1 MVDGKQ
7 VQRTFRGTEAAA
19 RKALRNLEFR
29 APEPVVPDP
38 RVRTVGDLLTEWLG
52 FQQTRGRSPKTVAE
66 YERKVETRI
75 RPKFGD
81 LPLTA
86 LTAHDLDRAYAG
98 WQAEGLSALSVHHH
112 HAILS
117 AALTQGVKWDWIPDS
132 PARKASPPSPAST
145 RKLVTPNREQVG
157 QLISTA
163 EMTDPMM
170 AAAIALAWITGARR
184 GELCALRWSDVEFG
198 LIPIDDSEGLLEVA
212 TIRIERSLSEVGEQ
226 VTEKG
231 TKTGRGRCVGID
243 GRSAALLRRYQ
254 GWQTSLSADAQ
265 SPLVEDP
272 YVLSDS
278 ANAGRPVR
286 PSIITDRFTKLRKA
300 AKVEGVRFHDIRH
313 AFGSEQI
320 AAGTPVTTVSALM
333 GHASTKMTLDRYS
346 HALPAGAAKAA
357 TVMGSLLPASSGR
370 PEVHRTSF
378 AGFGEGQS
386 EAEWRL
392 DS

>member
-1 MVDGKQ
+1 MSTRQSYGSGSISQRGRDVWRLRVMVDGKQ

-19 RKALRNLEFR
+19 RKALHKLEFQ
-29 APEPVVPDP
+29 APEPAASDS

-52 FQQTRGRSPKTVAE
+52 FQRTRGRSPKTVAE

-81 LPLTA
+81 VSLVD

-98 WQAEGLSALSVHHH
+98 WQAEGLSTLSVHHH

-170 AAAIALAWITGARR
+170 AAAVALAWITGGRR
-184 GELCALRWSDVEFG
+184 GELCALRWSDVEFA
-198 LIPIDDSEGLLEVA
+198 LIPIDDAEGLLEVA
-212 TIRIERSLSEVGEQ
+212 TIQIERSLSEVGEK
-226 VTEKG
+226 VMEKG
-231 TKTGRGRCVGID
+231 TKTGRARYVSID

-254 GWQTSLSADAQ
+254 EWQTALSAEAE

-272 YVLSDS
+272 YLLSDN

-357 TVMGSLLPASSGR
+357 AVMGSLLPA
-370 PEVHRTSF
+370 
-378 AGFGEGQS
+378 
-386 EAEWRL
+386 
-392 DS
+392 